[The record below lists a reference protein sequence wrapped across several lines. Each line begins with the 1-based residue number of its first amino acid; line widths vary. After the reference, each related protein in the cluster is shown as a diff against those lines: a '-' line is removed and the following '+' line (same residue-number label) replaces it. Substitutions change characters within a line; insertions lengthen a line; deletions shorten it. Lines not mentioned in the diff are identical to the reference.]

1 MPSPEAANQDPA
13 QGDAATATLFTKC
26 SSADQYES
34 YVAEQLQLFQ
44 SRADFE
50 ARLIPSHDCFR
61 VRGYC
66 VACKRETDFFVDF
79 LYSSTDSNGTRVP
92 NWREHLVCHQCKLPS
107 RQRAIID
114 FMERVL
120 APGRLDA
127 IYVTEQTTPFYRFLK
142 RYYPNTIGSEFLHDG
157 TAQGESNWLGVR
169 NEDLTHLSLR
179 DSSVNVI
186 CTTDVLEHVP
196 EYPKALSECCRA
208 LKSGG
213 AFIISVPFV
222 LHNHET
228 LVRARVNADGSIEHL
243 LTPEYHGDAQNPQ
256 GVLCYY
262 HFGWDLLDSLRHAGL
277 SDSALYFYWSA
288 RRGYLGVPQFLI
300 CATKP

>member
-1 MPSPEAANQDPA
+1 MPAPELAAADPA
-13 QGDAATATLFTKC
+13 QADAATAALFTKC

-34 YVAEQLQLFQ
+34 YAAEHSQLFQ

-50 ARLIPSHDCFR
+50 ARLIPSPDTFR

-79 LYSSTDSNGTRVP
+79 LYSSTDSNGKRIP
-92 NWREHLVCHQCKLPS
+92 NWRERLVCHRCKLPN
-107 RQRAIID
+107 RIRAIID
-114 FMERVL
+114 FMEQVL
-120 APGRLDA
+120 APDRLDT

-142 RYYPNTIGSEFLHDG
+142 QRYPNTIGSELIHDG

-169 NEDLTHLSLR
+169 NADLTDLSLH

-196 EYPKALSECCRA
+196 DYAKAIAECLRV
-208 LKSGG
+208 LRSGG
-213 AFIISVPFV
+213 ALIISLPFV
-222 LHNHET
+222 LQSHET
-228 LVRARVNADGSIEHL
+228 LVRALVNADGSVEHL
-243 LTPEYHGDAQNPQ
+243 LTPEYRGDAQNPQ

-262 HFGWDLLDSLRHAGL
+262 HFGWDLLDSLRRARF
-277 SDSALYFYWSA
+277 SDSALYFYWSS

-300 CATKP
+300 RATKP